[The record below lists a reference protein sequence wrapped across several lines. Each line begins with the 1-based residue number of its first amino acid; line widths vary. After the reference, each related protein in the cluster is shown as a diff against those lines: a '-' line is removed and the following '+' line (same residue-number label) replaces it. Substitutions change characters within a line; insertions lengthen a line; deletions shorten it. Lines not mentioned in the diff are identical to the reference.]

1 MQKVEPRL
9 SKNYRK
15 SSIELLKIVGIVL
28 IVISHVVETLH
39 TGNDYIATNDF
50 MLDISAATTN
60 IQYLILA
67 IFQYSGS
74 LGNSIFFVCSAWF
87 LLDSDKVDTKKIF
100 HMLMDVWIVSITI
113 LIVVYCIRGGDVPFK
128 LVIRQFFPTTFNNN
142 WYITCYL
149 LFYPLHTFLNLII
162 KKIDQKTLL
171 KITLVMLGLYVGVN
185 FIVSGKFFWSKLVLW
200 VALYFAIAYMKYYLV
215 DISNKVRLNILV
227 LGISCVGLIGLICF
241 TNFLGLHFEVFSHS
255 LLKWKSN
262 CNPFL
267 ILIAISMLNIARN
280 VHFES
285 KIVNY
290 VSGVSLLIYIFHE
303 NYLLKTFYRPQMWSL
318 IYHQFGYDYI
328 LIWMFIL
335 VLLVFLFGLIMSI
348 VYKYTIGKIVSIVC
362 NCSFPILQRMYTKIE
377 QYILKLH

>member
-1 MQKVEPRL
+1 MQKVETRL
-9 SKNYRK
+9 SRKYRK
-15 SSIELLKIVGIVL
+15 SSIELLKIVGILL

-39 TGNDYIATNDF
+39 VSNNYIAMNDF
-50 MLDISAATTN
+50 ILDISTATTN

-87 LLDSDKVDTKKIF
+87 LLDSDKSDAKKIL
-100 HMLMDVWIVSITI
+100 HMLMDVWTVSIII
-113 LIVVYCIRGGDVPFK
+113 LIVVYVIKCGAVPLE
-128 LVIRQFFPTTFNNN
+128 LVIRQIFPTTFENN

-185 FIVSGKFFWSKLVLW
+185 FIISGSFFWSKLVLW
-200 VALYFAIAYMKYYLV
+200 VALYFAIAYMKYYLA
-215 DISNKVRLNILV
+215 DIANKVSFNILV
-227 LGISCVGLIGLICF
+227 LGISCVGLIGLVCL
-241 TNFLGLHFEVFSHS
+241 TNFLGLHIEIFSLS

-290 VSGVSLLIYIFHE
+290 VSSLSLLIYIFHE
-303 NYLLKTFYRPQMWSL
+303 NQLLKIFYRPQMWSFV
-318 IYHQFGYDYI
+318 YHQFGYDYI

-335 VLLVFLFGLIMSI
+335 VVIVFLFGLIASI
-348 VYKYTIGKIVSIVC
+348 VYKHTIGKIVSIVC
-362 NCSFPILQRMYTKIE
+362 NRSFPALQRMYRKIE
-377 QYILKLH
+377 ENILKLH